1 MATVGRIKS
10 NTYTPDIVDDIHYKS
25 AIGRPRIRGYGALGT
40 PLAFSDLT
48 FLPANLSRLVI
59 DSYRE
64 PCYTDVKLG
73 RKFAK
78 RPLEISIPIMV
89 AGMGY
94 GSISRSTRMAVAKAT
109 AAVETAYST
118 GEGGMISGERETAH
132 KIIYQIGPGHLGV
145 TIEDLRK
152 ADAIELLLDTAN
164 HGMGRYLYAEK
175 LLPEVAQV
183 WGVPPKID
191 FYSPATHMDF
201 DSPKSLALKIEEL
214 REATDWEIPI
224 GIKVGGRM
232 DEMIKIALKCDI
244 DLIMI
249 DGIQA
254 GTPGGPN
261 AVVENIGLPTVAAL
275 TQAITTLR
283 KLGKEEDVDIVVMG
297 GIRDGGDVA
306 KCIGLG
312 ARAVAIGT
320 AALVAMGCQGCM
332 LCPTGRCPAGIT
344 THDPEL
350 TACFDT
356 DQAAENL
363 ANFLMALTAEVQMI
377 ARACGKIHAQNL
389 EPEDMRA
396 LSILTSA
403 TTKVALA
410 GSGKIY

>member
-40 PLAFSDLT
+40 PMAFSDLT

-64 PCYTDVKLG
+64 PCYTSVKLG

-94 GSISRSTRMAVAKAT
+94 GSISSMARMAVAKAT

-118 GEGGMISGERETAH
+118 GEGGMISGEREIAH

-145 TIEDLRK
+145 TMDDLRK

-224 GIKVGGRM
+224 GI
-232 DEMIKIALKCDI
+232 
-244 DLIMI
+244 I
-249 DGIQA
+249 DGVQA

-261 AVVENIGLPTVAAL
+261 VVVENVGLPTMAAL

-332 LCPTGRCPAGIT
+332 LCPTGQCPAGIT

-350 TACFDT
+350 TACFDI

>member
-1 MATVGRIKS
+1 MPASRVKS
-10 NTYTPDIVDDIHYKS
+10 NTYTTNVIDDIHYKS

-40 PLAFSDLT
+40 RMALTDLT

-64 PCYTDVKLG
+64 PCFTDVKLG
-73 RKFAK
+73 RRFAK

-94 GSISRSTRMAVAKAT
+94 GSISKPARMAIAKAT
-109 AAVETAYST
+109 AAVNTAYST
-118 GEGGMISGERETAH
+118 GEGGIIPGEREIAC

-145 TIEDLRK
+145 NIQDLRK

-164 HGMGRYLYAEK
+164 HGMGRYLCAEK
-175 LLPEVAQV
+175 LVPEVAEV
-183 WGVPPKID
+183 WDVPSEID
-191 FYSPATHMDF
+191 FYAPATQMDF
-201 DSPKSLALKIEEL
+201 DDPKSLALKIEEL

-232 DEMIKIALKCDI
+232 DEMIRIALSCDV

-254 GTPGGPN
+254 GTPGGPD
-261 AVVENIGLPTVAAL
+261 AVVENVGLPTISAL
-275 TQAITTLR
+275 SQAILTLR
-283 KLGKEEDVDIVVMG
+283 ELGKEEDVDIVIMG
-297 GIRDGGDVA
+297 GIREGGDVA

-312 ARAVAIGT
+312 ARAVALGT
-320 AALVAMGCQGCM
+320 ACLVSMGCQSCT

-350 TACFDT
+350 IARLDVE
-356 DQAAENL
+356 QAAESL
-363 ANFLMALTAEVQMI
+363 ANFLTALTLEVQMV
-377 ARACGKIHAQNL
+377 ARACGKTQVQNL

-396 LSILTSA
+396 LSILTS
-403 TTKVALA
+403 TMTKVALA
-410 GSGKIY
+410 GSDKIY

>member
-1 MATVGRIKS
+1 MSTGRIKS
-10 NTYTPDIVDDIHYKS
+10 YTYTPGIVDDIHYKS

-40 PLAFSDLT
+40 RMGFTDLT

-64 PCYTDVKLG
+64 PCYTDVQLG
-73 RKFAK
+73 RRFAK

-94 GSISRSTRMAVAKAT
+94 GSISKPARMAIAKAT
-109 AAVETAYST
+109 GAVKTAYST
-118 GEGGMISGERETAH
+118 GEGGMIPGEREIAH

-145 TIEDLRK
+145 NIQDLKK

-175 LLPEVAQV
+175 LVPEVAEV
-183 WGVPPKID
+183 WGVPPGID
-191 FYSPATHMDF
+191 FYAPAAQPDF
-201 DSPKSLALKIEEL
+201 DDLKSLLLKIEEL

-224 GIKVGGRM
+224 GIKAGGRM
-232 DEMIKIALKCDI
+232 DEIVKIALSCDV

-254 GTPGGPN
+254 GTPGGPDV
-261 AVVENIGLPTVAAL
+261 VVENVGLPTMAAL
-275 TQAITTLR
+275 TQAILTLR
-283 KLGKEEDVDIVVMG
+283 ELGKEEDVDIVVMG
-297 GIRDGGDVA
+297 GIREGGDIA

-312 ARAVAIGT
+312 ARAVALGT
-320 AALVAMGCQGCM
+320 ACLISMGCQSCM
-332 LCPTGRCPAGIT
+332 LCPTGRCPVGIT

-350 TACFDT
+350 TARFDV
-356 DQAAENL
+356 DQAAESL
-363 ANFLMALTAEVQMI
+363 ANFLTALTSEVQMI
-377 ARACGKIHAQNL
+377 ARACGKTRAQNL

-410 GSGKIY
+410 GSDEIF